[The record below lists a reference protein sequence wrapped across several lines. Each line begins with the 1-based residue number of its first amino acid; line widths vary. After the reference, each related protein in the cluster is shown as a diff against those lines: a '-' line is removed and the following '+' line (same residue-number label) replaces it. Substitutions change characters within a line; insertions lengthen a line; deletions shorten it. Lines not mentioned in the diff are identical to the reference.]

1 MPPPTLPFRDGWVKK
16 ASWCCAW
23 NWMKKATSPKLKLS
37 TAAVSNAWMKPP
49 WRPSRPGA
57 ARLPCAT
64 AKRYEPLRCNL
75 SILSSKEIDLMEK
88 GLGFSHFLTQLD
100 AVGTAVLVLLL
111 TLSVASWYLILTK
124 GLNNLLVRRR
134 ADTFLKRFWS
144 AGSLQEV
151 NSTLKEGSD
160 DNAFAHL
167 AQVAINAAAD
177 SEKHG
182 LQKLAAAGGTS
193 EFITR
198 ALRNGLD
205 QEATRVENGLTV
217 IASAGSAA
225 PYIGLFGTV
234 WGIYHALVQI
244 GLSGQGTLDKV
255 AGPVGEALIMT
266 ALGLAVAIPAVLA
279 YNAFVRRNRIWLAR
293 LDAFAHD
300 LFVLVAVGSKTNSS
314 AGDERPLRVV
324 SPVGAAPSER
334 RS

>member
-1 MPPPTLPFRDGWVKK
+1 
-16 ASWCCAW
+16 
-23 NWMKKATSPKLKLS
+23 
-37 TAAVSNAWMKPP
+37 
-49 WRPSRPGA
+49 
-57 ARLPCAT
+57 
-64 AKRYEPLRCNL
+64 
-75 SILSSKEIDLMEK
+75 MEQ

-100 AVGTAVLVLLL
+100 GVGTAVLVLLL
-111 TLSVASWYLILTK
+111 ALSVASWYLILTK
-124 GLNNLLVRRR
+124 GLTNFMAGRR
-134 ADTFLKRFWS
+134 ADAFLKRFWN
-144 AGSLQEV
+144 ANSLQEV
-151 NSTLKEGSD
+151 NSTLKESSD
-160 DNAFAHL
+160 DNAFAQL
-167 AQVAINAAAD
+167 ARLAMNAAAD

-182 LQKLAAAGGTS
+182 LQKLAAAGGAS

-198 ALRNGLD
+198 VLRNGFD

-279 YNAFVRRNRIWLAR
+279 YNTFVRRNRIWLAR